1 MKMKRMAAVLLLLL
15 SLAFLFACER
25 GGTDVPSGTTDTAS
39 TASSDTGAL
48 LSATGFAN
56 VDGTLTLTVPNAT
69 AEFSFADRFTVT
81 QGASWRVVQGEWNDA
96 VSLAVTV
103 CPLNE
108 GDNRFTLGVLSDGG
122 VSLYPVVI
130 RRRPLYTVTFNAN
143 GDSATAPMQVEEGT
157 VLTPPAD
164 PVRTGYTFAGWDL
177 DLTRPVTAAL
187 TVSATWTPN
196 PNTPYTVEY
205 YLENAAGTG
214 YDSETVSA
222 TGATD
227 ATVSAVQKTYPHFT
241 FDPTASV
248 VRGTVLPDGSL
259 TLKLYY
265 TRDVYTVSFL
275 GNGGMVS
282 GGNATQRVRYGNP
295 AVLPSVAR
303 NGYSFAGW
311 DRADD
316 CTAVAGD
323 LTVTAQ
329 WTAKTYSVTYDP
341 DGGTLGGSDPATYTI
356 EDDVALT
363 APTRSLYEFAGWYSQ
378 KGNRVDNLAGQ
389 YGNLTLTARWT
400 PGFTVSDEGEIT
412 GIASGLR
419 ASVTEIVIPDDF
431 DGKPIVSIGARAFA
445 ECPLLESV
453 VIPAGIEGIGEGA
466 FSNCPALTSV
476 VWNAAACTVAGSDSE
491 PAFTDCPA
499 LVSVAFGDG
508 VTVIPDFAFLG
519 CTGLASVTF
528 GRGIGTVGAWSF
540 SGCAALSSVSL
551 HDGVTAVG
559 AYAFAECGLLSSVAL
574 PDTVSEIGSGAF
586 ENCSAL
592 SSVTFG
598 KSLAFIGD
606 DAFRNC
612 TALSSATFYG
622 EGEWFVTTV
631 RDAASGTDVSLGD
644 PATAASYLKNAYCPF
659 YWYKK

>member
-39 TASSDTGAL
+39 LDTGAL

-122 VSLYPVVI
+122 VSLYPIVI

-143 GDSATAPMQVEEGT
+143 GGSATAPMQVEEGT

-227 ATVSAVQKTYPHFT
+227 ATVIAVQKTYPHFT

-275 GNGGMVS
+275 GNGGTVS

-303 NGYSFAGW
+303 KGYSFAGW
-311 DRADD
+311 DHADD

-341 DGGTLGGSDPATYTI
+341 DGGTLGGTAPATYTP

-363 APTRSLYEFAGWYSQ
+363 VPTRSLYEFAGWYSQ
-378 KGNRVDNLAGQ
+378 NGDRVDNFAGH

-400 PGFTVSDEGEIT
+400 PCLTVSETGEIT
-412 GIASGLR
+412 GITSVFR
-419 ASVTEIVIPDDF
+419 ASAIEIVVPSDYE
-431 DGKPIVSIGARAFA
+431 GVSVT
-445 ECPLLESV
+445 S
-453 VIPAGIEGIGEGA
+453 IGEGA
-466 FSNCPALTSV
+466 FSGCPLLSSVTISEEIVSIGEGAFANCPALLEV
-476 VWNAAACTVAGSDSE
+476 EWNAVACHTAGEESTVSVFAGCSALESVSFGENVTLIPDY
-491 PAFTDCPA
+491 AFYNCPS
-499 LVSVAFGDG
+499 LSSVAFGGGIVTVGDCAFYGCSSLSAVLLREG
-508 VTVIPDFAFLG
+508 VTSIGTQAFAQCG
-519 CTGLASVTF
+519 DLASVF
-528 GRGIGTVGAWSF
+528 LPDSLLTVGR
-540 SGCAALSSVSL
+540 
-551 HDGVTAVG
+551 
-559 AYAFAECGLLSSVAL
+559 
-574 PDTVSEIGSGAF
+574 GAF
-586 ENCSAL
+586 EGCAKLTSI
-592 SSVTFG
+592 TFG
-598 KSLAFIGD
+598 KNIFSIGA
-606 DAFRNC
+606 DAFRSSGL
-612 TALSSATFYG
+612 TLATFFSGGEWYVTETEGALSGS
-622 EGEWFVTTV
+622 
-631 RDAASGTDVSLGD
+631 DVSVDD